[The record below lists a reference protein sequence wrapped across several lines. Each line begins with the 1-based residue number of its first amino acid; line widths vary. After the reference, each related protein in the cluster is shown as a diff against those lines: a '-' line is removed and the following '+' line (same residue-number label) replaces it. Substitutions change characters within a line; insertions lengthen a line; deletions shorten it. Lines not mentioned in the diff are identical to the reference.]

1 MHDLH
6 NVHLPSNTQPKRQK
20 KVQCF
25 TVGVVKYWNRLPWE
39 VGDASC
45 SSVFNRHLATAL
57 SNMLYLL
64 VSHEQVRQ
72 LDLISEGPFQTEQ
85 FYFLE
90 SQFY

>member
-1 MHDLH
+1 MCIFQAIPSLKDKRRYSALLW
-6 NVHLPSNTQPKRQK
+6 VWSNTGTG
-20 KVQCF
+20 F
-25 TVGVVKYWNRLPWE
+25 L
-39 VGDASC
+39 GDASC